1 MLRKDLPALIK
12 RLKLIDGVEDIAL
25 TTNGSLLKKFAGDL
39 YNSGLSRVTVSLD
52 SLDEE
57 RFAYMNGNRSRVKTV
72 LEGMQAASEAGMKVK
87 VNMVVQKGKND
98 QDIIPMAQYFKEKR
112 YTCAS
117 LNTWMSGIPMIGNWM
132 KWCPN
137 KRLSS
142 RLTSG
147 CPLNEFLLII
157 TEKWR
162 PGIVIQIVIR
172 KWELFRP

>member
-87 VNMVVQKGKND
+87 VNMVVQKGK
-98 QDIIPMAQYFKEKR
+98 K
-112 YTCAS
+112 
-117 LNTWMSGIPMIGNWM
+117 
-132 KWCPN
+132 
-137 KRLSS
+137 
-142 RLTSG
+142 
-147 CPLNEFLLII
+147 
-157 TEKWR
+157 
-162 PGIVIQIVIR
+162 
-172 KWELFRP
+172 